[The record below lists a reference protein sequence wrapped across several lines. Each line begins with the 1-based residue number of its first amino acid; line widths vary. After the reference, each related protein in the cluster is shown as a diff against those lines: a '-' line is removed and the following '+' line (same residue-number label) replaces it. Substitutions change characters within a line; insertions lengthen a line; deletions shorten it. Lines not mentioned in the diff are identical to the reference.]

1 MNHFS
6 QLQKKIRE
14 ASLDGLL
21 LNSEPN
27 CFYASG
33 FATMADEDGMVLVTQ
48 EHCYFITDSRYTEA
62 AAAQLSGAELVERTA
77 KSTYLDVLKTLL
89 PENGVKTL
97 GFEEE
102 TLTVKQYNE
111 YREGLDCTL
120 VPASQIL
127 NKLRQSK
134 DADEVAAMIGAQ
146 RIAEKALAQLLT
158 ELKVGMTEKEIS
170 ARLQYLL
177 LYYGAEKMSFDP
189 IIASGP
195 NSSLPHA
202 VPTDRKLQE
211 GDFLT
216 IDYGAVYHG
225 YMSDTTRT
233 VAIGYATEEM
243 KKVYQVVLEAQEKGI
258 SLAKTGVTGKAVH
271 EAAHDVIR
279 AAGYGAYFGHGFGH
293 SLGLEIHESPC
304 FSTRNDKPMPDR
316 AAVSAEPGIYLPGR
330 FGVRI
335 EDVVI
340 LHEDGCEN
348 ITLAPKELTVIPV
361 QA

>member
-1 MNHFS
+1 MNHFL
-6 QLQKKIRE
+6 QLQEKMKE
-14 ASLDGLL
+14 AALDGLL
-21 LNSEPN
+21 LTSEPN
-27 CFYASG
+27 YFYASG
-33 FATMADEDGMVLVTQ
+33 FPTVADEDGMVLVTR

-62 AAAQLSGAELVERTA
+62 AAAQLEEAELIERPA
-77 KSTYLDVLKTLL
+77 KGTYLEILKKLL
-89 PENGVKTL
+89 PENHVEKL

-102 TLTVKQYNE
+102 KLTVKQYAE
-111 YREGLDCTL
+111 YTEGLNCGF
-120 VPASQIL
+120 VPASSIL
-127 NKLRQSK
+127 KELRQSK
-134 DADEVAAMIGAQ
+134 DDDEIAAMIGAQ
-146 RIAEKALAQLLT
+146 RIAEKALEQLLT
-158 ELKVGMTEKEIS
+158 ELKAGMTEKEIS

-202 VPTDRKLQE
+202 VPTDRKLQA

-243 KKVYQVVLEAQEKGI
+243 KQVYQVVLEAQEKGI
-258 SLAKTGVTGKAVH
+258 SLARTGVIGKAVH

-304 FSTRNDKPMPDR
+304 FNARNDKPMPDR
-316 AAVSAEPGIYLPGR
+316 AAVSAEPGIYLPGK

-340 LHEDGCEN
+340 LREDGCED
-348 ITLAPKELTVIPV
+348 ITLAPKELTILP
-361 QA
+361 A